1 MSSRRSPKGSFP
13 SIPQIYATSITTAAF
28 RWLHEEAWGD
38 LEKLAFAEL
47 RQAPAAPIYAAPPL
61 VKARKRSAPQTIGRW
76 LLTPP
81 LSPSGSTP
89 TCTPDAPIAAAEVQL
104 TQSHFT
110 TITLLL
116 SPLQNPNTSW
126 RESTAKAALT
136 LLISGLILLTQA
148 DQVRLIPLNSNI
160 IPDLATLGFSQHGR
174 DLWVPLNSLT
184 MLGGG
189 PNHTV
194 LHSIDIEPGEWW
206 SLAFAAADRST
217 LSYLEK
223 RLDSLKT
230 TAERGI
236 SRRRKHGLLQLFA
249 GR

>member
-1 MSSRRSPKGSFP
+1 
-13 SIPQIYATSITTAAF
+13 
-28 RWLHEEAWGD
+28 
-38 LEKLAFAEL
+38 
-47 RQAPAAPIYAAPPL
+47 
-61 VKARKRSAPQTIGRW
+61 
-76 LLTPP
+76 
-81 LSPSGSTP
+81 
-89 TCTPDAPIAAAEVQL
+89 
-104 TQSHFT
+104 
-110 TITLLL
+110 
-116 SPLQNPNTSW
+116 
-126 RESTAKAALT
+126 
-136 LLISGLILLTQA
+136 
-148 DQVRLIPLNSNI
+148 
-160 IPDLATLGFSQHGR
+160 
-174 DLWVPLNSLT
+174 

-230 TAERGI
+230 TAERGL